1 MCQGQGSGLEV
12 AHGGDGKKEA
22 GQKSTELGTGGRQE
36 EGRVLRRSAWKAG
49 SKLGMVVYTC
59 NPSMQEAEAGGLPR
73 FKVSLG
79 YSVRP
84 CLKGGKES

>member
-1 MCQGQGSGLEV
+1 MWQGQGSGLEV
-12 AHGGDGKKEA
+12 AHGGVGKKEA
-22 GQKSTELGTGGRQE
+22 GQKSTELGTRRAAGRRKGAQ
-36 EGRVLRRSAWKAG
+36 RSAWKAG